1 MAGLNVIL
9 LGPPGAGKGT
19 QAERIRRDYGLA
31 HISTGDMLRDA
42 VAKGTELGAKAKG
55 FMDAGDL
62 VPDEVVIGIV
72 VERLQEQDTDSGF
85 LLDGF
90 PRSLVQA
97 GELDKALAA
106 AGKQVTLA
114 LAITVPEDELVGR
127 LTGRRLCRDCQK
139 PYHTIFS
146 PPRQEGVC
154 DECGGGIYQRSD
166 DSEETVRNRLA
177 VYRAQTEPLIGYYR
191 DGGVLAEIDGVGH
204 PDEVYGRIRESLDRA
219 QHQVGG

>member
-1 MAGLNVIL
+1 MAALNVIL

-19 QAERIRRDYGLA
+19 QAERIRRDFGLA

-42 VAKGTELGAKAKG
+42 VAKGTELGARAKG

-62 VPDEVVIGIV
+62 VPDGVVIGIV
-72 VERLQEQDTDSGF
+72 AERLQEPDADKGF

-97 GELDKALAA
+97 EELDRALAA
-106 AGKQVTLA
+106 AGKKIELA

-146 PPRQEGVC
+146 PPKQEGVC
-154 DECGGGIYQRSD
+154 DDCGGEIYQRSD

-177 VYRAQTEPLIGYYR
+177 VYQSQTEPLIGYYR
-191 DGGVLAEIDGVGH
+191 NSGVLAEIDGVGH
-204 PDEVYGRIRESLDRA
+204 PDEVYGRIREGLERTRDQA
-219 QHQVGG
+219 GA

>member
-1 MAGLNVIL
+1 MAALNVIL

-19 QAERIRRDYGLA
+19 QAERIRRDFSLA

-42 VAKGTELGAKAKG
+42 VAGGTELGARAKG

-72 VERLQEQDTDSGF
+72 VERLQEQDAEKGF

-97 GELDKALAA
+97 EELDKALAA
-106 AGKQVTLA
+106 GGKKINLA
-114 LAITVPEDELVGR
+114 LAILVPEDELVGR

-139 PYHTIFS
+139 PYHSIFAR
-146 PPRQEGVC
+146 PQQEGVC
-154 DECGGGIYQRSD
+154 DECGGEIYQRSD

-177 VYRAQTEPLIGYYR
+177 VYRSQTEPLIGYYSES
-191 DGGVLAEIDGVGH
+191 GVLAEIDGLGH
-204 PDEVYGRIRESLDRA
+204 PDEVYGRIRESLKQTRER
-219 QHQVGG
+219 VGD